1 MGESDTLSVKMSLS
15 GMDAARAQFEA
26 FGHTVEH
33 SMGGAKESFM
43 EFAKELAAPLLAAGT
58 VAGIA
63 LLGERFRE
71 MNLQI
76 EKGMKITGLGAEEL
90 AGMGYAA
97 QKSDISLDALE
108 HSMRHLSE
116 WMVRTGQSGRNVK
129 EVLLEQAAL
138 FKSMP
143 DGMAKLNMA
152 QERFGRGGM
161 EMIQMLDKGP
171 QELEAMF
178 ERGGKLSG
186 INEQTIQSARQF
198 ADALIDFKLAA
209 ESLAGTLQ
217 NTFIPTLNKMLKG
230 VTDLIV
236 KFRDWHG
243 ASAVP
248 GVAGEAAGVGGGLAA
263 TALGVNMAANIVSK
277 TFGFG
282 ALTSVKD
289 FTAAISLLGGRLL
302 AMIGPIGLAIAGL
315 TAITV
320 TFMEMHKAGTAE
332 RQSAESAVR
341 LTERNKELAAS
352 LLKLIDAREAEG
364 KLTKEQA
371 ADMRNGVGSKNPSS
385 AYMSRMA
392 DSLIPQSQ
400 GTGEHQWTKAEL
412 ETANKML
419 DVKRQQLEI
428 SREYVEMENKGNTQT
443 AFISDLHKRLD
454 QERELISQKRSN
466 AAQALI
472 QKAIEQNEYDE
483 LSLTVRKEILGI
495 DQKRGALAAEDMRI
509 QREILDLNLKSMGE
523 RRSLLEQDFNKTAG
537 EKREGSI
544 AILKTEAARIQQEI
558 ETFKGLI
565 AQMSAAD
572 PNRGAYQAGLNAL
585 QQQKMGTQN
594 QLAQAQGTANPN
606 SVVDQW
612 LSGITKIKDAW
623 GTLAQQIS
631 DTFSRT
637 LNGAIST
644 IATNLT
650 SIINRTKNW
659 RVALL
664 DIGNTIVTTIIQ
676 SIIEMGIKWIV
687 THVLMQG
694 VALAF
699 HALMMALGLAQTTA
713 AVANRATVTASSVSA
728 STTEAAAAAPNAL
741 LQSIE
746 TFGVA
751 ALVGA
756 AAFAVAMAAAGKFD
770 QGGYTGSGG
779 AQEPAGIVHK
789 GEFVFDQASVARIG
803 LGNLQA
809 MHEGGAGSG
818 YMKKID
824 GGGGIEI
831 HMWPDEE
838 ATLRHIKNNPQVE
851 HAIAGMIARNAH
863 KFIPRRA

>member
-1 MGESDTLSVKMSLS
+1 MGDTDTLSVKMALS

-58 VAGIA
+58 AAGIA

-236 KFRDWHG
+236 KFREWNNTSANLG
-243 ASAVP
+243 AAKE
-248 GVAGEAAGVGGGLAA
+248 GAGIAGGLAA
-263 TALGVNMAANIVSK
+263 GALGVNAGANLMSK

-289 FTAAISLLGGRLL
+289 FTAAISLMAQSL
-302 AMIGPIGLAIAGL
+302 ARMLRPIAVFIL
-315 TAITV
+315 TAVSV
-320 TFMEMHKAGTAE
+320 TELFIQMHRATTAQ
-332 RQSAESAVR
+332 RQESESALR

-392 DSLIPQSQ
+392 DSLIP
-400 GTGEHQWTKAEL
+400 
-412 ETANKML
+412 
-419 DVKRQQLEI
+419 
-428 SREYVEMENKGNTQT
+428 
-443 AFISDLHKRLD
+443 
-454 QERELISQKRSN
+454 
-466 AAQALI
+466 
-472 QKAIEQNEYDE
+472 
-483 LSLTVRKEILGI
+483 
-495 DQKRGALAAEDMRI
+495 
-509 QREILDLNLKSMGE
+509 
-523 RRSLLEQDFNKTAG
+523 
-537 EKREGSI
+537 
-544 AILKTEAARIQQEI
+544 
-558 ETFKGLI
+558 
-565 AQMSAAD
+565 
-572 PNRGAYQAGLNAL
+572 
-585 QQQKMGTQN
+585 
-594 QLAQAQGTANPN
+594 
-606 SVVDQW
+606 
-612 LSGITKIKDAW
+612 
-623 GTLAQQIS
+623 
-631 DTFSRT
+631 
-637 LNGAIST
+637 
-644 IATNLT
+644 
-650 SIINRTKNW
+650 
-659 RVALL
+659 
-664 DIGNTIVTTIIQ
+664 
-676 SIIEMGIKWIV
+676 
-687 THVLMQG
+687 HVLMQG

-741 LQSIE
+741 LHSIE

-770 QGGYTGSGG
+770 QGGYTGAGG

-809 MHEGGAGSG
+809 MHEGGAGG
-818 YMKKID
+818 YMKQV
-824 GGGGIEI
+824 GGGGDI
-831 HMWPDEE
+831 HNHFWAHDQGREMQHFISTHDGV
-838 ATLRHIKNNPQVE
+838 RHQIVDLMKRESHQ
-851 HAIAGMIARNAH
+851 IL
-863 KFIPRRA
+863 PRR